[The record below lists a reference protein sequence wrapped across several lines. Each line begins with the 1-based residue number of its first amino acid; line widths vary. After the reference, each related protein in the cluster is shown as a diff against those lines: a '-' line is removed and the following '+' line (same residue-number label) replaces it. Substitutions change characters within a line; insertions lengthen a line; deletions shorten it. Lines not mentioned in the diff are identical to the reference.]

1 MKNTCEWKK
10 SAIFPDNYEVSED
23 GEVRNLTG
31 RILKPA
37 IDKYGYLYFVLCVK
51 GKRVT
56 VKAHRLVAM
65 TFIENPLGK
74 PSIDHI
80 NGNRKD
86 NRVDNLRWVTNKE
99 NSNNPIT
106 LRKLKINAEKNLK
119 TMYEKSKLRNF
130 GRKQI
135 FVYKNGKF
143 VGGFESQKKASEFT
157 GISTGGVSK
166 CVSGQKKSCKGY
178 TFEEF
183 PIAVTKRRFGDE

>member
-10 SAIFPDNYEVSED
+10 SAIFPDNYEVSEN

-86 NRVDNLRWVTNKE
+86 NRVGNLRWVTNEE

-135 FVYKNGKF
+135 FVYENGKF

-157 GISTGGVSK
+157 GVSEGEISQ
-166 CVSGQKKSCKGY
+166 CVSGKKKSCKGY
-178 TFEEF
+178 VFELKE
-183 PIAVTKRRFGDE
+183 IWR